1 MKGAI
6 QMNELIKIN
15 TDNSDRPTVMGR
27 DLHMAL
33 NIQTPYKQ
41 WFDRM
46 CEYGFTENIDFCTN
60 LCESTGGRPSVDH
73 QLTVDM
79 AKQICMIQ
87 RSPEGR
93 KYREYFLEI
102 ERQWNNPEAIMAR
115 ALKIADR
122 KLLDVTAQMQQL
134 TAKNEQLTEENE
146 ELYIKTIQQEH
157 QIDQLQPLANYT
169 SIILANPGLVTITQI
184 AKDYGMSGQMMN
196 QKLKE
201 LKVQYKQNGQWLLYA
216 PYQGKG
222 YTHSKTQE
230 IIRTDGRRD
239 VVMSTMWTQE
249 GRLFIYNILKK
260 NGIVPTIEQHYS
272 PKPLF

>member
-1 MKGAI
+1 
-6 QMNELIKIN
+6 MNELIKIN

-27 DLHMAL
+27 DLHMVL

-73 QLTVDM
+73 QLTIDM

-87 RSPEGR
+87 RSPKGR

-102 ERQWNNPEAIMAR
+102 ERQWNNPEAIIAR

-134 TAKNEQLTEENE
+134 TVKNEQLTEENE
-146 ELYIKTIQQEH
+146 ELHIKTIQQEH
-157 QIDQLQPLANYT
+157 QIDRLQPLANYT
-169 SIILANPGLVTITQI
+169 AIILANPGLVTITQI

-260 NGIVPTIEQHYS
+260 NGIVPMIEQHYS